1 MAAACTGP
9 WSTAPLRS
17 SRASGPEPVGPQ
29 TGTTLVPAGRRPV
42 LAWCALC
49 APAGVLSLH
58 GGFQFCFGQLVGR
71 AEQRGA
77 ASGADVLGGEAP
89 PRSSTPTPSSRLP
102 SPSKGQEFLR
112 IQRLQ
117 PPRQLLPLL
126 SLLVPPADA
135 RKMNGRIVCLYVSPL
150 SLKKFKYS
158 NKYKFRMYKSLG
170 TESSLWD
177 THIYRYQL

>member
-1 MAAACTGP
+1 MQMFSEGM
-9 WSTAPLRS
+9 
-17 SRASGPEPVGPQ
+17 
-29 TGTTLVPAGRRPV
+29 RRPDPPPDP
-42 LAWCALC
+42 LIKAL
-49 APAGVLSLH
+49 
-58 GGFQFCFGQLVGR
+58 
-71 AEQRGA
+71 
-77 ASGADVLGGEAP
+77 
-89 PRSSTPTPSSRLP
+89 

-112 IQRLQ
+112 IQTLQ

-126 SLLVPPADA
+126 SLCSSHLPALA
-135 RKMNGRIVCLYVSPL
+135 NGWQDSLSYVSPL